1 MAFNIQYTLEKMFNQ
16 AMRLIPSAS
25 GKILT
30 NKWILYLIFV
40 IGIYDIIHFYQRG
53 DITSVA
59 IFFIVGLLTSF
70 FSKNM
75 IVIIVVA
82 IAVSHLVAYGNK
94 MTEGLE
100 NEEEDKEEEDVEGLE
115 NEEEE
120 EDVEEGL
127 ENEEDAEEEVEEA
140 KDSFTDKKDTKKKV
154 ELMKSGETYD
164 LSAQTS
170 DLLKKQ
176 KELMKNMNQLEP
188 LLSKA
193 ENMFGSI
200 AGGSKK
206 HEGFGGI
213 SNFAEYR

>member
-1 MAFNIQYTLEKMFNQ
+1 MAFNIQYTLEKLFNQ
-16 AMRLIPSAS
+16 VMRFIPSAS

-59 IFFIVGLLTSF
+59 IFLIVGLLTSF

-82 IAVSHLVAYGNK
+82 IAISHLVAYGNK

-100 NEEEDKEEEDVEGLE
+100 NEEEDKEEDVEGLE

-120 EDVEEGL
+120 DVEGL
-127 ENEEDAEEEVEEA
+127 ENGEEEEEEEVEAKA
-140 KDSFTDKKDTKKKV
+140 KDSFTDKKDTKKV
-154 ELMKSGETYD
+154 ELMKSGDASD

-176 KELMKNMNQLEP
+176 KELMNNMNQLEP

-200 AGGSKK
+200 AGFTKK
-206 HEGFGGI
+206 NEGFSGI

>member
-1 MAFNIQYTLEKMFNQ
+1 MAFNIQYTLEKLFNQ
-16 AMRLIPSAS
+16 VMRFIPSAS

-30 NKWILYLIFV
+30 NKWILYFIFV

-100 NEEEDKEEEDVEGLE
+100 NDEEDVEGLE
-115 NEEEE
+115 NDE
-120 EDVEEGL
+120 EDVEGLENDEEEVEGL
-127 ENEEDAEEEVEEA
+127 ENEEDAEEEDTA
-140 KDSFTDKKDTKKKV
+140 DKKNTTDKKDTADKKDSFTDN
-154 ELMKSGETYD
+154 LMKTGD
-164 LSAQTS
+164 VS

-176 KELMKNMNQLEP
+176 KELMNNMNQLEP
-188 LLSKA
+188 LLKKA
-193 ENMFGSI
+193 ENMIQG
-200 AGGSKK
+200 KK
-206 HEGFGGI
+206 TEGFGGI
-213 SNFAEYR
+213 SSFSVYR

>member
-16 AMRLIPSAS
+16 VTRLIPSAS

-30 NKWILYLIFV
+30 NKWILYFIFV
-40 IGIYDIIHFYQRG
+40 IGIFDVIHFYQRG

-82 IAVSHLVAYGNK
+82 IAISHLVAYGNK

-100 NEEEDKEEEDVEGLE
+100 NEEDA
-115 NEEEE
+115 E

-127 ENEEDAEEEVEEA
+127 ENEEDAEEEEEEA
-140 KDSFTDKKDTKKKV
+140 KDSFTAIKDTAKTV
-154 ELMKSGETYD
+154 DLMKTGNASD
-164 LSAQTS
+164 LSSQTS

-188 LLSKA
+188 LLKKA
-193 ENMFGSI
+193 ENLIQG
-200 AGGSKK
+200 KK
-206 HEGFGGI
+206 TEGFGGI

>member
-1 MAFNIQYTLEKMFNQ
+1 MAFNIQYTLEKLFNQ

-30 NKWILYLIFV
+30 NKWILYFIFV
-40 IGIYDIIHFYQRG
+40 IGILDVINFYKLG

-82 IAVSHLVAYGNK
+82 IVVSHLVAYGNK

-100 NEEEDKEEEDVEGLE
+100 NEEDAEEDVEEGLE
-115 NEEEE
+115 NEEDAE

-127 ENEEDAEEEVEEA
+127 ENEEDAEEEEEA
-140 KDSFTDKKDTKKKV
+140 KDSFTAIKDTAKTVDLIKT
-154 ELMKSGETYD
+154 SHASD
-164 LSAQTS
+164 LSSQTS

-188 LLSKA
+188 LLKKA
-193 ENMFGSI
+193 ENLIQG
-200 AGGSKK
+200 KK
-206 HEGFGGI
+206 TEGFGGI

>member
-1 MAFNIQYTLEKMFNQ
+1 MAFNIQYTLEKLFNQ

-30 NKWILYLIFV
+30 NKWILYFIFV
-40 IGIYDIIHFYQRG
+40 IGIFDVIHFYQRG

-82 IAVSHLVAYGNK
+82 IAISHLVAYGNK

-100 NEEEDKEEEDVEGLE
+100 NEEDA
-115 NEEEE
+115 E

-127 ENEEDAEEEVEEA
+127 ENEEDAEEEEEA
-140 KDSFTDKKDTKKKV
+140 KDSFTAIKDTAKTV
-154 ELMKSGETYD
+154 DLMKTGHASD
-164 LSAQTS
+164 LSSQTS

-188 LLSKA
+188 LLKKA
-193 ENMFGSI
+193 ENLIQG
-200 AGGSKK
+200 KK
-206 HEGFGGI
+206 TEGFGGI
-213 SNFAEYR
+213 SSFAEYR

>member
-1 MAFNIQYTLEKMFNQ
+1 MAFNIQYTLEKLFNQ

-30 NKWILYLIFV
+30 NKWILYFIFV
-40 IGIYDIIHFYQRG
+40 IGILDVINFYKLG

-82 IAVSHLVAYGNK
+82 IVVSHLVAYGNK

-100 NEEEDKEEEDVEGLE
+100 NEEDAEEDVEEGLE
-115 NEEEE
+115 NEEDAE

-127 ENEEDAEEEVEEA
+127 ENEEDAEEEEEEA
-140 KDSFTDKKDTKKKV
+140 KDSFAAIKDTAKTVDLIKTNHA
-154 ELMKSGETYD
+154 SD
-164 LSAQTS
+164 LSSQTS

-188 LLSKA
+188 LLKKA
-193 ENMFGSI
+193 ENLIQG
-200 AGGSKK
+200 KK
-206 HEGFGGI
+206 TEGFGGI